1 MQRHSNTLPITLLD
15 LSPYIRR
22 ILKDKDIIPTLKSK
36 SLVLL
41 GRPGWGKSPLLQVL
55 AMAVS
60 KYWISQPDITTK
72 LDSPCFR
79 VAESLAVFR
88 GEPGLIECP
97 DIFDDGDVNLQTIT
111 SLKAFLGQ
119 IRIEGM
125 IFARWG
131 ASKFQ
136 KHQLR
141 ALADNKFD
149 ADVEPEIHERINDGT
164 AIKQEHFVDML
175 RPAFPKG
182 ISLSDIDALLK
193 RETWMVNT
201 KTSVYI
207 RIAGVTSTVRRI
219 PNECPALTN
228 TPIK

>member
-1 MQRHSNTLPITLLD
+1 MGCNEIPETSIT
-15 LSPYIRR
+15 
-22 ILKDKDIIPTLKSK
+22 
-36 SLVLL
+36 
-41 GRPGWGKSPLLQVL
+41 
-55 AMAVS
+55 
-60 KYWISQPDITTK
+60 
-72 LDSPCFR
+72 C
-79 VAESLAVFR
+79 
-88 GEPGLIECP
+88 
-97 DIFDDGDVNLQTIT
+97 
-111 SLKAFLGQ
+111 
-119 IRIEGM
+119 
-125 IFARWG
+125 
-131 ASKFQ
+131 
-136 KHQLR
+136 
-141 ALADNKFD
+141 LADNKFD

-164 AIKQEHFVDML
+164 AIKQEHFVDKL